1 VIAAWFTLVA
11 IVAYESCAAG
21 YRRRFPYRT
30 FSYWHDLWF
39 SLGTIAMAFALSP
52 WIDRLADAS
61 FAAHMAQHVALTL
74 IGPPLVLLGAPLL
87 LAAGVARPATARAF
101 GRVLHRPAVRVAISP
116 AVALLVFVAV
126 LWGAHFS
133 PLYEA
138 ALENEW
144 IHVLEHVA
152 FVTSAF
158 LFWVWV
164 LPSGSLPRPVPYAAR
179 LLLLFLAIPQGA
191 FLAIALQSA
200 RGVLYPH
207 YLAAQSVAQA
217 LADQR
222 NAGAVMWLGG
232 GTLLFVA
239 FIAVAAEWAA
249 RERGAACA

>member
-1 VIAAWFTLVA
+1 VIVALLTVVA
-11 IVAYESCAAG
+11 IVTYEVAASG
-21 YRRRFPYRT
+21 YRRRFPYRG
-30 FSYWHDLWF
+30 FSYWHDV
-39 SLGTIAMAFALSP
+39 AFALGVISMALVLSP
-52 WIDRLADAS
+52 WVDRAADAS
-61 FAAHMAQHVALTL
+61 FSAHMVQHITFML

-87 LAAGVARPATARAF
+87 LAAGVARPSTARAF
-101 GRVLHRPAVRVAISP
+101 GRALHWPAVRVAASP
-116 AVALLVFVAV
+116 AVAFLIFVAV
-126 LWGAHFS
+126 LWAAHFS

-144 IHVLEHVA
+144 IHVLEHGA

-158 LFWVWV
+158 LFWIWV
-164 LPSGSLPRPVPYAAR
+164 LPSGSLPQPVPYPVR

-200 RGVLYPH
+200 RGALYPH
-207 YLAAQSVAQA
+207 YVAAQSVAHA

-222 NAGAVMWLGG
+222 TAGEIMWLGG
-232 GTLLFVA
+232 GSLLFVA